1 MLFTIHSL
9 KDRKIE
15 KFYNNAIK
23 ELNSFYR
30 VDWNRNKPKVFLISS
45 REEFDKLYGK
55 KTEEWV
61 VGTTLGSSHNIY
73 LLSPDVYES
82 ESNHKYSDEE
92 YEALLKHEI
101 SHLYTRTFCK
111 QYQPLW
117 LIEGIA
123 ILSSGQLERKP
134 AIKQFENF
142 LKYFNEGGPG
152 LYGESGYAV
161 ELLDKEFGRE
171 KLLKFLKL
179 INGVTDEDD
188 FKKLFKKTFKIEL
201 SYDWFNKKI

>member
-1 MLFTIHSL
+1 MQF
-9 KDRKIE
+9 
-15 KFYNNAIK
+15 
-23 ELNSFYR
+23 
-30 VDWNRNKPKVFLISS
+30 
-45 REEFDKLYGK
+45 
-55 KTEEWV
+55 
-61 VGTTLGSSHNIY
+61 
-73 LLSPDVYES
+73 
-82 ESNHKYSDEE
+82 
-92 YEALLKHEI
+92 
-101 SHLYTRTFCK
+101 
-111 QYQPLW
+111 
-117 LIEGIA
+117 
-123 ILSSGQLERKP
+123 SSGQLERKP

-201 SYDWFNKKI
+201 SYDWFNKNI